1 MFVKHVALMYIVLV
15 YIFEFFTCIH
25 KHSTEKLYCYNF
37 VCGYVLENE
46 LNKRFYTL
54 KKKQNIRTGTVFQY
68 LV

>member
-15 YIFEFFTCIH
+15 YIFEFFSIH

-46 LNKRFYTL
+46 FE
-54 KKKQNIRTGTVFQY
+54 
-68 LV
+68 